1 MRSPT
6 PIGGGGLGERSESGR
21 NEAAVDWIDQIAAGE
36 K

>member
-6 PIGGGGLGERSESGR
+6 PIGGGSLDGRSESGR
-21 NEAAVDWIDQIAAGE
+21 DAAADWIDQIAAGE